1 MAALLCRRNR
11 LTEWRIKMDAATEK
25 HFKAWLDNHELE
37 EYRER
42 TERGIRELLD
52 ADPDLLLDHSW
63 SELRD
68 MAL

>member
-1 MAALLCRRNR
+1 
-11 LTEWRIKMDAATEK
+11 MDAATEK